1 MRQLKGKHLNS
12 LLRGL
17 RLVAMESNGID
28 DDGME
33 IMGVDAS
40 IATLR
45 ILKRLGNA
53 DHLIRRL
60 QHHWLIMVVVVI
72 RNDRGDYDTQH
83 DFVVAHGHRI
93 NDTAE
98 EVQPLLDKIKA
109 PVNQKLIV
117 DWGWIAEILP
127 ASAKDPKW
135 DEEKFK
141 DRAEDYLFK
150 FIENRH
156 IEQESVA

>member
-28 DDGME
+28 EDGMA
-33 IMGVDAS
+33 IMGLDAS
-40 IATLR
+40 LATLR

-53 DHLIRRL
+53 DHLIRSL
-60 QHHWLIMVVVVI
+60 QHHWLIMVAVVI
-72 RNDRGDYDTQH
+72 RDIHGNYSAQH
-83 DFVVAHGHRI
+83 DFVLAHGHRI

-98 EVQPLLDKIKA
+98 EVQPLLNRIKT

-141 DRAEDYLFK
+141 DRAEDYLLK